1 MSRYWAKYTQY
12 AGKSCGV
19 LVAQGFAAKFI
30 TGTSHVDFCPHCAK
44 FIRRDVEGWVVV
56 EPKE

>member
-30 TGTSHVDFCPHCAK
+30 TGTSHVDFCPCCVK
-44 FIRRDVEGWVVV
+44 FIHRDVEGGVVV
-56 EPKE
+56 EPEE